1 MSSAR
6 LRVSAVR
13 YWGVRG
19 GGPDH
24 GGGPL
29 LSLQHSRLPNDFNRV
44 NHPFRRSEM
53 TENALGVNP
62 SRNAVRPGHETA
74 TVIQACQFVSE
85 RKIAQFCLQHV
96 LFRGATDRT
105 HQEVHCRLIPSAT
118 EQSAVGPQCGHL
130 ATNSRVLDLLAKG
143 DPGKGHHMII
153 LAAW

>member
-1 MSSAR
+1 
-6 LRVSAVR
+6 
-13 YWGVRG
+13 
-19 GGPDH
+19 
-24 GGGPL
+24 
-29 LSLQHSRLPNDFNRV
+29 
-44 NHPFRRSEM
+44 M

-62 SRNAVRPGHETA
+62 SRNAVRTGHETA
-74 TVIQACQFVSE
+74 TVIQA
-85 RKIAQFCLQHV
+85 KIAQFCLQHV